1 MGANNK
7 ISLRE
12 RIRLNLIDAMKNAGI
27 TQVQLADKLN
37 ISKGT
42 VNNWTRGNNSPD
54 VDMVPKI
61 CDVLGISIIDLYSPR
76 DSEPYTAPIKAIKT
90 APSELSDEAKKVARD
105 YEGLD
110 RHGRNMTKIVI
121 TEEQKRM
128 AEERRKAETG
138 EAGPKRTKVI
148 PLYYTPAAAGMASP
162 AIGSDFDYIEID
174 ADKAPWNADFAVKI
188 DGDSMEPYIRDGS
201 IVYVNREP
209 LENGDVGIFYIDGD
223 MVCKQYYKDDDGNV
237 HLLSLNRARADA
249 DRYIHHRD
257 EDTVMT
263 YYGRVILPRRPL
275 ISMA

>member
-1 MGANNK
+1 MDTDNE

-12 RIRLNLIDAMKNAGI
+12 RIRLNLIDAMKNAGV

-61 CDVLGISIIDLYSPR
+61 CTVLGISIIDLYSPR
-76 DSEPYTAPIKAIKT
+76 DSEPVTTTLKIKT
-90 APSELSDEAKKVARD
+90 ALPELSDEAKKIAKD
-105 YEGLD
+105 YDGLD

-128 AEERRKAETG
+128 AEERRRRETG
-138 EAGPKRTKVI
+138 EAEPQSTRII

-162 AIGSDFDYIEID
+162 AAGEDFDYIEISNE
-174 ADKAPWNADFAVKI
+174 APRNADFAVKI
-188 DGDSMEPYIRDGS
+188 DGDSMEPYIMDGS

-209 LENGDVGIFYIDGD
+209 LENGDVGIFYVDGD
-223 MVCKQYYKDDDGNV
+223 MLCKQYYKDDAGNV
-237 HLLSLNRARADA
+237 RLLSLNRARHDA
-249 DRYIHHRD
+249 DRFISARGD
-257 EDTVMT
+257 DTVLT

-275 ISMA
+275 ISWA

>member
-1 MGANNK
+1 MDFYK
-7 ISLRE
+7 TLEEIMRE
-12 RIRLNLIDAMKNAGI
+12 RNMSIPEVARACGLSDGTIRSIIVRKSQNVSLEVAFKLSAGLGVSLERLNGDTPKN
-27 TQVQLADKLN
+27 K
-37 ISKGT
+37 
-42 VNNWTRGNNSPD
+42 
-54 VDMVPKI
+54 
-61 CDVLGISIIDLYSPR
+61 
-76 DSEPYTAPIKAIKT
+76 KT
-90 APSELSDEAKKVARD
+90 APPELSDEAKKVARD

-121 TEEQKRM
+121 TEEQQRM

-237 HLLSLNRARADA
+237 HLLSLNRARSDA

-275 ISMA
+275 ISLA